1 MVDRAIAGAEQELVF
16 TATTPGRAIKDT
28 RGDRMFSAFNYIVL
42 GAYLLIVLYP
52 LIYILSASFS
62 NAAAVTAGRVRLWPV
77 DPTLIAYETIFKD
90 PAIVRGFLN
99 SIFYAVAGTAVN
111 VVLTLLAAYPLSRGD
126 LRGRGWITFFF
137 FFTTLFSG
145 GLIPTY
151 LVVKDLGLLNTR
163 WAMILP
169 GALSVWNVIIT
180 RTYFQTTIP
189 DELRDAATIDGASDF
204 RFLRD
209 VVLPLSGPII
219 AVNALFYAVGHWN
232 SYFDALIYLTD
243 DSLFP
248 LQLVLREIL
257 VKNQT
262 NLRMTGD
269 VANMMARENLAD
281 LLKYALIVV
290 ATVPLLLVYP
300 FVQKHFVKGA
310 LIGSLKG

>member
-1 MVDRAIAGAEQELVF
+1 MAVRTIEDRPEELILH
-16 TATTPGRAIKDT
+16 TTRIGGTIRDT
-28 RGDRMFSAFNYIVL
+28 RGDRAFSLVTYL
-42 GAYLLIVLYP
+42 LLSAYLVVVLYP

-62 NAAAVTAGRVRLWPV
+62 SPTAVTSGQVKLLPV
-77 DPTLIAYETIFKD
+77 DPTWIAYETILRD

-99 SIFYAVAGTAVN
+99 SIFYAVAGTALN
-111 VVLTLLAAYPLSRGD
+111 VTLTLLAAYPLSRKD
-126 LRGRGWITFFF
+126 LRGRGGIMFFF

-169 GALSVWNVIIT
+169 GALSVWNLIIT
-180 RTYFQTTIP
+180 RTYFQTAIP
-189 DELRDAATIDGASDF
+189 DELRDASMIDGASDF
-204 RFLRD
+204 RFMKD

-243 DSLFP
+243 ETLFP
-248 LQLVLREIL
+248 LQLVLRDIL
-257 VKNQT
+257 VQNQT
-262 NLRMTGD
+262 NLRMTGNIS
-269 VANMMARENLAD
+269 NMLARENLAD

-290 ATVPLLLVYP
+290 ATVPLLIVYP

>member
-1 MVDRAIAGAEQELVF
+1 MVAGAIEETQRDPLLRP
-16 TATTPGRAIKDT
+16 TAAGSAIRDA
-28 RGDRMFSAFNYIVL
+28 RGDRVFNAVTYVILSV
-42 GAYLLIVLYP
+42 YLLIVLYP
-52 LIYILSASFS
+52 LVYIVSSSFS
-62 NAAAVTAGRVRLWPV
+62 SPAAVTSGLVRLWPV
-77 DPTLIAYETIFKD
+77 DPTLIAYETILKD
-90 PAIVRGFLN
+90 PVIVRGFLN
-99 SIFYAVAGTAVN
+99 SVFYAVVGTALN
-111 VVLTLLAAYPLSRGD
+111 VTLTLLAAYPLSRKN
-126 LRGRGWITFFF
+126 LRGRGPIMFFF

-151 LVVKDLGLLNTR
+151 LVVRDLGLLNTR
-163 WAMILP
+163 WALILP
-169 GALSVWNVIIT
+169 TALSVWNLIIT
-180 RTYFQTTIP
+180 RTYFQTAIP
-189 DELRDAATIDGASDF
+189 DELLDAATIDGANDF

-232 SYFDALIYLTD
+232 AYFDALIYLTD
-243 DSLFP
+243 ESLFP

-257 VKNQT
+257 VQNQT

-269 VANMMARENLAD
+269 VTSMLARENLAD

>member
-1 MVDRAIAGAEQELVF
+1 VVASTIEERPEEWVLKPAKTGGPIGETRADRVLSWV
-16 TATTPGRAIKDT
+16 
-28 RGDRMFSAFNYIVL
+28 NYALL
-42 GAYLLIVLYP
+42 GAYLVIVLYP
-52 LIYILSASFS
+52 LLYILSASFS
-62 NAAAVTAGRVRLWPV
+62 SPAAVTSGQVRLLPV
-77 DPTLIAYETIFKD
+77 EPTLIAYETVFKD

-111 VVLTLLAAYPLSRGD
+111 VVLTLLAAYPLSRKD
-126 LRGRGWITFFF
+126 LRGRGAIMFFF

-151 LVVKDLGLLNTR
+151 LVVKNLGLLNTP

-180 RTYFQTTIP
+180 RTYFQTAIP
-189 DELRDAATIDGASDF
+189 EELRDAAMIDGASDF
-204 RFLRD
+204 RFMRD

-232 SYFDALIYLTD
+232 SYFDALIYLSD
-243 DSLFP
+243 KSLFP

-257 VKNQT
+257 VQNQT
-262 NLRMTGD
+262 NLRMTGS
-269 VANMMARENLAD
+269 VTNMLARENLAD

>member
-1 MVDRAIAGAEQELVF
+1 MVAGTIGETRRDQRRPAIVA
-16 TATTPGRAIKDT
+16 GRAIRET
-28 RGDRMFSAFNYIVL
+28 RGDRIFNAVNYVVL
-42 GAYLLIVLYP
+42 SIYLLIVLYP
-52 LIYILSASFS
+52 LVYIVSASFS
-62 NAAAVTAGRVRLWPV
+62 SPAAVTSGLVRLWPV
-77 DPTLIAYETIFKD
+77 DPTLIAYETILKD

-99 SIFYAVAGTAVN
+99 SIFYATVGTALN
-111 VVLTLLAAYPLSRGD
+111 VTLTILAAYPLSRKN
-126 LRGRGWITFFF
+126 LRGRGPIMFFF

-151 LVVKDLGLLNTR
+151 LVVRDLGLLNTR
-163 WAMILP
+163 WALILP
-169 GALSVWNVIIT
+169 TALSVWNLIIT
-180 RTYFQTTIP
+180 RTYFQTAIP
-189 DELRDAATIDGASDF
+189 DELLDAATIDGANDF

-209 VVLPLSGPII
+209 IVLPLSGPII

-243 DSLFP
+243 KSLFP
-248 LQLVLREIL
+248 LQLILREIL
-257 VKNQT
+257 VQNQT

-269 VANMMARENLAD
+269 VTSMLARENLAD

>member
-1 MVDRAIAGAEQELVF
+1 V
-16 TATTPGRAIKDT
+16 ATRTVRDPG
-28 RGDRMFSAFNYIVL
+28 GDRVFNAANYVILTIFLV
-42 GAYLLIVLYP
+42 IILYP
-52 LIYILSASFS
+52 LIYILSSS
-62 NAAAVTAGRVRLWPV
+62 ISDLGAVTSGAVWLWPV
-77 DPTLIAYETIFKD
+77 EPTLIAYQRIFRD
-90 PAIVRGFLN
+90 PALINGFLN
-99 SIFYAVAGTAVN
+99 SVFYTVAGTAIN
-111 VVLTLLAAYPLSRGD
+111 VVLTILAGYPLSRKD
-126 LRGRGWITFFF
+126 LPGRGIILFLFL
-137 FFTTLFSG
+137 FTTLFTG

-151 LVVKDLGLLNTR
+151 IVVGELGLLNTR

-169 GALSVWNVIIT
+169 PALAVWNVIIT
-180 RTYFQTTIP
+180 RTYFQATLP
-189 DELRDAATIDGASDF
+189 GELLDAARIDGASDF

-232 SYFDALIYLTD
+232 GYFNALIYLTD
-243 DSLFP
+243 PDLYP
-248 LQLVLREIL
+248 LQLVLRSIL
-257 VKNQT
+257 VQNQT

-269 VANMMARENLAD
+269 IESMLLRENLAD